1 MKEQFDVFISYRRS
15 DGSRIAE
22 RLFEFLTAK
31 GLKVFLD
38 REKMIKGQYFDAQI
52 REHVIASPNYI
63 FVGTPDAFKFRTND
77 FDYVAEEIRL
87 AIVELDKPHETRTVL
102 PVMTA
107 GTGFPPDSA
116 FPEGTAKLSKCDAL
130 FLTGNTPTPNE
141 LLEILLAVTTV
152 NKHNLWNAGKR
163 WLENS
168 KKPGS
173 RFASLHIEKTIMPNA
188 SQKSRDSEEPELELP
203 IHVYRKQTD
212 GKGHSSRTENQPLLD
227 AFHSVEGH
235 LYLIGEG
242 GIGKTTSLIHRMNDA
257 YVDKQYTADA
267 QVPLF
272 VELSRAPDTDNPKT
286 ALYHN
291 GESSFIRR
299 SIFQQLCRD
308 SSILPLSSEGV
319 GEPDE
324 AFIVSP
330 EIAVISL
337 NKLLEKK
344 KLLTT

>member
-38 REKMIKGQYFDAQI
+38 REKMIKGQYFDEQI
-52 REHVIASPNYI
+52 REHAIASPNYI

-77 FDYVAEEIRL
+77 FDYVAEEIRQ

-272 VELSRAPDTDNPKT
+272 VELSRAPDTDNPKA

-308 SSILPLSSEGV
+308 SSILPLS
-319 GEPDE
+319 
-324 AFIVSP
+324 
-330 EIAVISL
+330 
-337 NKLLEKK
+337 
-344 KLLTT
+344 